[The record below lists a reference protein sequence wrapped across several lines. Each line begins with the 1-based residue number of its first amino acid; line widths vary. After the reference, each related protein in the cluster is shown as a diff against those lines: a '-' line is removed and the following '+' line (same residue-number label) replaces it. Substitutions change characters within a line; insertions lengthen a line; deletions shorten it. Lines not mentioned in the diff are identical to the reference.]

1 MNILEALTQMRD
13 DLKTWVTNNLNAI
26 NSKIDEKT
34 IPIDNELSAES
45 TNPVQ
50 NKVIQEKIDEINTLI
65 GDEPVADQI
74 SAAIASQNHFSGD
87 YNDLTNAPNI
97 VENENGNMVI
107 SDETGNI
114 ILKVDADGIH
124 STSLSL
130 DGVNI
135 QSLLDG
141 KVNKEDGKGLSSN
154 DFTDEDKAKLALI
167 NSDSAST
174 SLDSELS
181 LTSENPVKN
190 KVITAAIQNHVSDK
204 SLHITSYNDLLDT
217 PGIIEDES
225 GNMAIVD
232 QNSNIIARID
242 GNGVHSVGLTINN
255 EDLLEKID
263 NRLKEMSQSIVPVSI
278 ELNKTGELYNYGGF
292 IDFHYHDANGVETG
306 SKDYSSRIIEAKEG
320 LIYVNNVAFDINDQ
334 SVIAGTIYSNGARVL
349 NTNDIFYSP
358 IDLTAGTSALA
369 TGKLYIVYE

>member
-65 GDEPVADQI
+65 GDEPVATQI
-74 SAAIASQNHFSGD
+74 LTAIASQNHFSGD

-97 VENENGNMVI
+97 VENENGDMVI
-107 SDETGNI
+107 ADETGNI

-130 DGVNI
+130 DGVSI
-135 QSLLDG
+135 QSLLKG
-141 KVNKEDGKGLSSN
+141 KVDKEDGKGLSSN

-167 NSDSAST
+167 NSDSASA

-190 KVITAAIQNHVSDK
+190 KAITAAIQNHVSDK
-204 SLHITSYNDLLDT
+204 SIHITSYNELLDT
-217 PGIIEDES
+217 PGIVEDES

-232 QNSNIIARID
+232 QNNNIIAKID
-242 GNGVHSVGLTINN
+242 KNGVHSVGLTINN

-263 NRLKEMSQSIVPVSI
+263 IKLKEISQSIAPISL
-278 ELNKTGELYNYGGF
+278 ELNRTGDLYNYGGF
-292 IDFHYHDANGVETG
+292 IDFHYHNADGVETG
-306 SKDYSSRIIEAKEG
+306 NKDFSSRIIEGTEG
-320 LIYVNNVAFDINDQ
+320 IIYVNNVAFDISDRSIN
-334 SVIAGTIYSNGARVL
+334 AGTIYSNGAQVL
-349 NTNDIFYSP
+349 STNDIIYSP
-358 IDLTAGTSALA
+358 IDLTAGSSALA